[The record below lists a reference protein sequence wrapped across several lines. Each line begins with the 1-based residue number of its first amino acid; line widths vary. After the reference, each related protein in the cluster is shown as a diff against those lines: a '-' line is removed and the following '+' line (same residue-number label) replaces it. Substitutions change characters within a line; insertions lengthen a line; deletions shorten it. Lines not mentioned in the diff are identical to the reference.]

1 MNISKGTY
9 DSSTIESNALV
20 TNLLKYP
27 EISKTLIRQYPQYS
41 LTYFT
46 EGTGRWAKEALI
58 GHNKFEWFIQG
69 RLNRPST
76 LVNALSATVA
86 AGVQFTFTVQEDYL
100 NPNDVVRF
108 EDGAQAIILSGP
120 VANGANYDYT
130 AVHQGGSAS
139 VTQASAALSKVGTIG
154 SAFPEGSKQGF
165 ENHVYPDKYV
175 NYLTTFRKAKTVTGS
190 ALTDITWIE
199 NNGQRLWYFTDMD
212 NVMNEFLYQKE
223 LAFWYGKSTM
233 DSSGNNYANGIV
245 TGDGLLSQI
254 AGANS
259 SNYGGMTLTE
269 KQLTQFLADLQ
280 YNSGN
285 KNGRWMVFTG
295 TGGRLAFHEAMKE
308 FVKSGSS
315 LVYDVDQG
323 RDLKVGVNY
332 TSYVALGMEIM
343 LVHCPL
349 FDDPNLHSDLDPT
362 TGFPK
367 ESFRMC
373 FLDMGVTNGVSNI
386 EVKTKGAGGIDRGM
400 IVKYLPGMVNP
411 FDQKSMMATSAYDGF
426 QMEMLSESGI
436 IVRNPLSCGQLT
448 Y

>member
-1 MNISKGTY
+1 M
-9 DSSTIESNALV
+9 
-20 TNLLKYP
+20 KYP

-130 AVHQGGSAS
+130 AVHQGGSGS

-199 NNGQRLWYFTDMD
+199 NNGQRLWY
-212 NVMNEFLYQKE
+212 
-223 LAFWYGKSTM
+223 
-233 DSSGNNYANGIV
+233 
-245 TGDGLLSQI
+245 LLS
-254 AGANS
+254 S
-259 SNYGGMTLTE
+259 
-269 KQLTQFLADLQ
+269 
-280 YNSGN
+280 
-285 KNGRWMVFTG
+285 
-295 TGGRLAFHEAMKE
+295 
-308 FVKSGSS
+308 
-315 LVYDVDQG
+315 
-323 RDLKVGVNY
+323 
-332 TSYVALGMEIM
+332 
-343 LVHCPL
+343 
-349 FDDPNLHSDLDPT
+349 
-362 TGFPK
+362 
-367 ESFRMC
+367 
-373 FLDMGVTNGVSNI
+373 
-386 EVKTKGAGGIDRGM
+386 
-400 IVKYLPGMVNP
+400 
-411 FDQKSMMATSAYDGF
+411 
-426 QMEMLSESGI
+426 
-436 IVRNPLSCGQLT
+436 
-448 Y
+448 